1 MTALAP
7 PLSGRP
13 PVSAPGP
20 RTRPSPREL
29 GPNWYATVMGT
40 AVVATTAAGLPLGP
54 AVQPWLRA
62 AATVVWAVTALLLLG
77 LLSASAAQWI
87 RHPGRVRDRL
97 LDPAVAP
104 FYGCPAMAFP
114 ALGAATLGVGG
125 DVIGGGAALVTAAV
139 LFAAGTA
146 TGLVVATAIPYLM
159 ITRHRT
165 GPGSAT
171 PVWLLPVVA
180 PMVPAALG
188 PQLVPHL
195 PPGQAREALLLG
207 CLSLF
212 GMSLLATLLILPLVF
227 ARLVHD
233 GPLPLALT
241 PSLFLVLGPLGQS
254 VTATGRLADAAPGAV
269 AAPYAGALSA
279 FGVLYG
285 VPVLGFALLWLA
297 VAAALTAR
305 AVRRGMPF
313 GMTWWACTFPVGTC
327 VTGSAVL
334 ARHTGL
340 VAYGWLAVALFVLL
354 VAAWGVAGFR
364 TVRGVLR
371 GELLA
376 APRRARPGPAPM
388 TARTR

>member
-1 MTALAP
+1 MPLAP
-7 PLSGRP
+7 SRTCPL
-13 PVSAPGP
+13 PVSALGS
-20 RTRPSPREL
+20 RKTFSLHGL

-40 AVVATTAAGLPLGP
+40 SIVATAAAGLPLGLSGLP
-54 AVQPWLRA
+54 GLRA
-62 AATVVWAVTALLLLG
+62 AAIAVWAAAALMLLG

-87 RHPGRVRDRL
+87 RRPGHVRDRL

-114 ALGAATLGVGG
+114 ALGAATLAVGG
-125 DVIGGGAALVTAAV
+125 DVIGGTAAVAAAAV
-139 LFAAGTA
+139 LFAIGAVS
-146 TGLVVATAIPYLM
+146 GLLVAAAIPYLM
-159 ITRHRT
+159 VTRHRT

-171 PVWLLPVVA
+171 PLWLLPVVA

-188 PQLVPHL
+188 PLLVPHL

-207 CLSLF
+207 CFSLF
-212 GMSLLATLLILPLVF
+212 GVSLLATLLILPLVF

-241 PSLFLVLGPLGQS
+241 PALFLVLGPLGQS
-254 VTATGRLADAAPGAV
+254 VTATGQVADAAPGAIT
-269 AAPYAGALSA
+269 APYATALGA

-285 VPVLGFALLWLA
+285 VPVLGFALLWLGIA
-297 VAAALTAR
+297 TALTIRAAR
-305 AVRRGMPF
+305 LGMPF
-313 GMTWWACTFPVGTC
+313 SMTWWAFTFPVGTC
-327 VTGSAVL
+327 VTGSTVL

-340 VAYGWLAVALFVLL
+340 VAYGWLAAALFALL
-354 VAAWGVAGFR
+354 VTAWGVAGFR
-364 TVRGVLR
+364 TLRGVLR

-376 APRRARPGPAPM
+376 APRPARPAPPPT